1 MFFAGGYSHLAQL
14 VIIFLITDLLR
25 YKPLIILLGAC
36 GVAIW
41 SIFLWAESLISLQI
55 VEVIYGTYCA
65 TEVAYFSY
73 IYAKTDE
80 EHYQVVTSHSRAA
93 IWIGKFV
100 AALSAQLL
108 YQFEVMNVRQLNYL
122 TLISAF
128 TCSSLQAIELISRFY
143 FHSSSFG
150 ALLGVFHTE
159 S

>member
-1 MFFAGGYSHLAQL
+1 M
-14 VIIFLITDLLR
+14 IIFLITDLLR

-55 VEVIYGTYCA
+55 IEVIYGTYCA

-80 EHYQVVTSHSRAA
+80 EHYQVVTSHTRAA
-93 IWIGKFV
+93 IWTGKFV

-108 YQFEVMNVRQLNYL
+108 FQFEVMNVRQLNYL
-122 TLISAF
+122 TLISTY
-128 TCSSLQAIELISRFY
+128 TCSLQAIEQSCCFF
-143 FHSSSFG
+143 FHSSSVS
-150 ALLGVFHTE
+150 ALLGVFH
-159 S
+159 SQS